1 MEESSGIEMLIALLL
16 PAIIVCTF
24 NTLHVLIIYG
34 AYLSLVAILRFYLH
48 LVNDLQRNTQSK
60 SREQSIH

>member
-34 AYLSLVAILRFYLH
+34 AYLSLVAILKFYLH
-48 LVNDLQRNTQSK
+48 LV
-60 SREQSIH
+60 II

>member
-16 PAIIVCTF
+16 PAITVC
-24 NTLHVLIIYG
+24 TLHVLITYG

-48 LVNDLQRNTQSK
+48 LV
-60 SREQSIH
+60 II